1 MTALI
6 RALIVDDH
14 QIVRRGLAAL
24 LVPRSGVE
32 VVGEAATGREAVELA
47 RDLQPDIILI
57 DLVMPEMGG
66 AEAIALIRRENPD
79 ARILVLS
86 SFGESDQVTAAVQA
100 GARGYLLKDSSPDD
114 LLFAIQ
120 SIVRGNLVLP
130 EDIARKLL
138 QPQPAA
144 PGLEDFTDREIE
156 VLRLLAR
163 GETNQAIAV
172 ALHISAPTVR
182 AHVSSIL
189 SKLNM
194 TNRTQAALFAQ
205 KKGLV

>member
-1 MTALI
+1 MTPLI

-32 VVGEAATGREAVELA
+32 VVGEAATGREAVALA
-47 RDLQPDIILI
+47 HALQPDVILM

-66 AEAIALIRRENPD
+66 TEAIAQIRSDNPD

-86 SFGESDQVTAAVQA
+86 SFGESEQIIAAVRA

-120 SIVRGNLVLP
+120 SLMRGNMVLP
-130 EDIARKLL
+130 DEIANRLL
-138 QPQPAA
+138 HPPPAL
-144 PGLEDFTDREIE
+144 PNLDDLTEREREI
-156 VLRLLAR
+156 LRRVAL

-172 ALHISAPTVR
+172 ALHISSPTVR

-189 SKLNM
+189 SKLGV
-194 TNRTQAALFAQ
+194 TNRTQAALLAQ
-205 KKGLV
+205 KQGLV